1 MNDRA
6 ILGTLSGSF
15 LVSNLPYQKDTVFEK
30 VFSDE
35 PKFTKK
41 SLQLDKVSSKGN
53 PINGVVFK
61 VEFFD
66 TELDGVDYDGT
77 DSGANMEGG
86 GGRGDTL
93 SLNDENYAVV
103 NDTEDALWRYCRCGL

>member
-1 MNDRA
+1 M
-6 ILGTLSGSF
+6 
-15 LVSNLPYQKDTVFEK
+15 
-30 VFSDE
+30 
-35 PKFTKK
+35 
-41 SLQLDKVSSKGN
+41 
-53 PINGVVFK
+53 
-61 VEFFD
+61 EFFD

-77 DSGANMEGG
+77 DSGANMGGG